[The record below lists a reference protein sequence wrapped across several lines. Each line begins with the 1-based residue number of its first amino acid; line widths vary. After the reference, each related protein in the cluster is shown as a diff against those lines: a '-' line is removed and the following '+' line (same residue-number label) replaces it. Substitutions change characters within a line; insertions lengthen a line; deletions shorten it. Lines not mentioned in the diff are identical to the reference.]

1 HGSAPERG
9 ENAIFKMAPIL
20 NELKDLDKELMDNDF
35 LGKGTLTVSEIF
47 YSSPSRCAV
56 ADGCSISVD
65 RRVTDGESYEFA
77 INQIKNL
84 PSVKKAKADVS
95 IYNYDKE
102 SYTGLSYKTDSYF
115 PTWVIPEEHEVCQT
129 FIEAYR
135 NLFNVEPI
143 VDKWPFSTN

>member
-1 HGSAPERG
+1 IYRGHRGRVEIRVSANGISCHGSAPERG

-65 RRVTDGESYEFA
+65 RRLTDGESYEFA

-102 SYTGLSYKTDSYF
+102 SYTGLSYKT
-115 PTWVIPEEHEVCQT
+115 
-129 FIEAYR
+129 
-135 NLFNVEPI
+135 
-143 VDKWPFSTN
+143 